1 MKNTSLLENSTVV
14 VTGASGFIGSHL
26 VDYLVEHGCIVHAV
40 IRETSDRRWLNK
52 SGQVKIHI
60 ANLEE
65 KPLLSCIEKAD
76 YLFHC
81 SGVTKA
87 KTRKKYISG
96 NSYSCENLYER
107 CAIAGHN
114 LKKIIHLSSLAAT
127 GPSDQCTPVDE
138 KNLCKPITYYGESK
152 LLGEEVAV
160 KYFSSLPI
168 VILRPPVVYGPREL
182 SFFVYLKTLSKGW
195 NIKVGRLSRELSLIY
210 VSDLV
215 RAMIQAALYHPQS
228 QRIYFV
234 TDGES
239 YTWDNVA
246 ESAMKN
252 FDVNIKNVA
261 LPEMLLSFLS
271 NAIEALAWFSS
282 EPALFD
288 RQRMI
293 DLRQISWVASSRAF
307 FEAHTFE
314 PKYNLEKGLKE
325 TIEWYKNNKWL
336 Q

>member
-1 MKNTSLLENSTVV
+1 MKNTSSLENSTVV

-52 SGQVKIHI
+52 SDQVKIHI
-60 ANLEE
+60 ADLE
-65 KPLLSCIEKAD
+65 KNFPQPCLGKAD

-87 KTRKKYISG
+87 KTREKYILG

-107 CAIAGHN
+107 CAVAGHN
-114 LKKIIHLSSLAAT
+114 LKKIIHLSSLAAA
-127 GPSDQCTPVDE
+127 GPSRQGTPVDE
-138 KNLCKPITYYGESK
+138 KTPCKPITYYGESK
-152 LLGEEVAV
+152 LLGEEVAIS
-160 KYFSSLPI
+160 YFSSLPI

-182 SFFVYLKTLSKGW
+182 NFFVYLKTLSKGW
-195 NIKVGRLSRELSLIY
+195 NIKIGTLRRELSLIY

-228 QRIYFV
+228 QRIYFI

-239 YTWDNVA
+239 YTWNNVA
-246 ESAMKN
+246 ESAIQN
-252 FDVNIKNVA
+252 FDMKFNNVA
-261 LPEMLLSFLS
+261 LPELILSFLA
-271 NAIEALAWFSS
+271 NAAEALAWFSS
-282 EPALFD
+282 KPALFD
-288 RQRMI
+288 RQRML
-293 DLRQISWVASSRAF
+293 DLRQKSWVASSSAF
-307 FEAHTFE
+307 YESHTFE
-314 PKYNLEKGLKE
+314 PKYSLEKGLKE
-325 TIEWYKNNKWL
+325 TIEWYKHNNWL